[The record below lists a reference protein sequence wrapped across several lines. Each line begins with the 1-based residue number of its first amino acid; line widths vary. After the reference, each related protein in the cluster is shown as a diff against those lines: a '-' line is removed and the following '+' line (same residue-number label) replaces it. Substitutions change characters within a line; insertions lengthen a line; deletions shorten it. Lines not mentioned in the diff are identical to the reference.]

1 MFLYLDRPRSA
12 MIYPLDRSCLGHMVQ
27 NLQYNPNIDKQI
39 IHNLAHI
46 LTGIDHVL
54 DIPRVI

>member
-1 MFLYLDRPRSA
+1 MPRT
-12 MIYPLDRSCLGHMVQ
+12 HVQ
-27 NLQYNPNIDKQI
+27 NLQYDSNIDKQI

-54 DIPRVI
+54 DIPGVI